1 MSVTA
6 AKWIDSWARL
16 QFRFF
21 LNLFSCL
28 LTPNLSRR
36 NNRSRA
42 GLPIIFNF
50 GRNGN
55 RQWIPITFHVYSR
68 YLAATRDVPSTATG
82 CKWLAFR
89 FTTMMQRNQ
98 SAHTAWSAML
108 FSLPSWQLYI
118 ILHYTMEKK
127 MAAGWSLQNESSS
140 TSREEG
146 RHIKVQRSSFRLN
159 VVLLII
165 MTMFFRAFI
174 WWAITY
180 FAWNFY
186 WIRLFMRGAW
196 LNTVILSEKYIVP
209 TEIYLNL
216 WSNMD
221 FDAALEENP
230 N

>member
-28 LTPNLSRR
+28 LTTNLSRR

-42 GLPIIFNF
+42 SLPKIFNF

-55 RQWIPITFHVYSR
+55 RHWIPITFHVYSR
-68 YLAATRDVPSTATG
+68 YLAATRDVHSTATG
-82 CKWLAFR
+82 CKWLAFS
-89 FTTMMQRNQ
+89 FYDHDATQ
-98 SAHTAWSAML
+98 SECAHRLRCTVVL
-108 FSLPSWQLYI
+108 VTIVVYI

-127 MAAGWSLQNESSS
+127 MAAGWSLQYEV
-140 TSREEG
+140 G

-165 MTMFFRAFI
+165 MIMFFRAFI
-174 WWAITY
+174 WWAITC
-180 FAWNFY
+180 FTWNFC
-186 WIRLFMRGAW
+186 WVRLFTRSTC

-209 TEIYLNL
+209 TKISAGKASWPELRDQQLN
-216 WSNMD
+216 WTNRQ
-221 FDAALEENP
+221 
-230 N
+230 

>member
-28 LTPNLSRR
+28 LTTNLSRR

-55 RQWIPITFHVYSR
+55 RQWIAITFHVYSR

-82 CKWLAFR
+82 CKWLAFVLR
-89 FTTMMQRNQ
+89 PWCNAIRVRTPPEVHCCSRCHRGNYT
-98 SAHTAWSAML
+98 L
-108 FSLPSWQLYI
+108 FCITPWKRKWPQDGHSKTI
-118 ILHYTMEKK
+118 
-127 MAAGWSLQNESSS
+127 SSS
-140 TSREEG
+140 TSREVG

-165 MTMFFRAFI
+165 MIMFF
-174 WWAITY
+174 
-180 FAWNFY
+180 
-186 WIRLFMRGAW
+186 
-196 LNTVILSEKYIVP
+196 VP
-209 TEIYLNL
+209 
-216 WSNMD
+216 S
-221 FDAALEENP
+221 FDER
-230 N
+230 